1 MSTFIKQTFILIFI
15 TPRGAKLECYACRQN
30 ESSFAYFWLALTSI
44 FGLCL
49 RPVCLIKSNCYSLIY
64 SSLITPLSYCI
75 SNTSSNNIGSDI
87 VKFKFCKT
95 EFSNLTDENASSL
108 DVHEWL
114 TKGIQQDIMK

>member
-1 MSTFIKQTFILIFI
+1 MVFLCRLQ
-15 TPRGAKLECYACRQN
+15 GANVVMLGKQN
-30 ESSFAYFWLALTSI
+30 ESNSSYVRLAHTSI
-44 FGLCL
+44 IGFCFMS
-49 RPVCLIKSNCYSLIY
+49 VCLMKSNCYSLIY

-108 DVHEWL
+108 DVQEWL
-114 TKGIQQDIMK
+114 T